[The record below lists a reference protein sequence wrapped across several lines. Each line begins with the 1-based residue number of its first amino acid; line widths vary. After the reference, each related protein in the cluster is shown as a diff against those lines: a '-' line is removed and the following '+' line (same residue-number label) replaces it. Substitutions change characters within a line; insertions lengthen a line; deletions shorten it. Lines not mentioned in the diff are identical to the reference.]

1 MCRSIRSNKM
11 QELNMDISTIL
22 TCIALMALA
31 YMIGFSKGH
40 SDGWGEGYS
49 RGYYRGKNRQ
59 ASQVGDE

>member
-1 MCRSIRSNKM
+1 MH
-11 QELNMDISTIL
+11 ELNMDISTIL
-22 TCIALMALA
+22 TCMALMALA